1 MAPLCEAASGKA
13 PLFSKVLFELTPN
26 TDSESLGIEERP
38 ETLGG
43 PKGPEHLRSVRGLSF
58 SETRRVQSP

>member
-1 MAPLCEAASGKA
+1 MT
-13 PLFSKVLFELTPN
+13 FELTPN

-43 PKGPEHLRSVRGLSF
+43 PKGPEHRQVFGALAF
-58 SETRRVQSP
+58 SETRRVQSPWMEPVLFRQLNTH